1 MSAGNVYVLINES
14 MPGYVKIGKTSGLV
28 TDRMKALDS
37 TGVPLP
43 FECFYAAKVI
53 DMNFVESQLH
63 DAFGDT
69 RVRQRREFFE
79 IDPARVAAALKL
91 AEIEDVTPRDD
102 VVDTVDDQR
111 ALDTARVN
119 RSRFN
124 MEMIGI
130 KPGAELV
137 FAKGENITCTV
148 VNKHE
153 VEFEGEAM
161 SLTAS
166 ALIIIERL
174 GYTWGKIAGPQYWIY
189 ENETLYLRKKRLE
202 DG

>member
-79 IDPARVAAALKL
+79 IDPARVAAALRL
-91 AEIEDVTPRDD
+91 CALEDVTPRDD
-102 VVDTVDDQR
+102 VVETEDDQF
-111 ALDTARVN
+111 AIDKA
-119 RSRFN
+119 RSRGGMFN
-124 MEMIGI
+124 IARIGI
-130 KPGAELV
+130 EEGATLV
-137 FAKGENITCTV
+137 FAKDEGVTAKV
-148 VNKHE
+148 KSAHE
-153 VEFEGEAM
+153 IEFEGNTT
-161 SLTAS
+161 SLTAA
-166 ALIIIERL
+166 ALVIIKRL
-174 GYTWGKIAGPQYWIY
+174 GYTWKQIQGPQYWMY
-189 ENETLYLRKKRLE
+189 AGETLFERKNRL
-202 DG
+202 DGE

>member
-1 MSAGNVYVLINES
+1 MSEGNVYVLINES
-14 MPGYVKIGKTSGLV
+14 MPGYVKIGKTSGFV

-91 AEIEDVTPRDD
+91 AELEDVTPRDD